1 MYTVYLLAPA
11 AAAGAGPSNSHDD
24 DVLDH
29 QTGSKEENI
38 ECHFVSVSICSP
50 AAPGSDCS

>member
-11 AAAGAGPSNSHDD
+11 AAAGAGPSNFHDD

-38 ECHFVSVSICSP
+38 ECNFVSVSICSP